1 MEQWMKISLLLCL
14 FGFLKEMRPSEPF
27 YYEFIIGHLEDVT
40 EDQILKEAY
49 PLGTYSNLVCL
60 VILFLITDICRYKPL
75 IILLG
80 LSGIVLW
87 SLLLWTYDFV
97 GLMVMETMYGL
108 FHALDVAYYSY
119 MYAKVDKEHYQKVTS
134 HTRGATKLH
143 ILSKIDNPSVYFSRF
158 QPSNSLKDTKY
169 AQNNFKYKRY
179 FSAVGAATIW
189 ALFLPP
195 VSKSLYFHSEDSK
208 KQPFSKK
215 TKSAFKLMNTHF
227 INAFTNMDVLKWSVW
242 WALSTCGYVQV
253 EAYLQPLYSAIQEDD
268 TNIYNGAV
276 EAIITLL
283 GFLAALLAGYLKFNW
298 EIKGELT
305 LGLFSLIQGALMVVV
320 SQTEYLFL
328 CYVFYIVFGILY
340 HFMITIASAEIAKR
354 IDEDSY
360 GLIFGINMFVSLVFN
375 SILTAVVATEGIGF
389 ALDPRGQYV
398 VYGGYHLAI
407 SLVFMGMGIR
417 TCVVGRKTRTVA
429 SGDREK
435 RRSIVPS

>member
-1 MEQWMKISLLLCL
+1 MEKWLKISLLLCL
-14 FGFLKEMRPSEPF
+14 FGFIKELRPSEPF
-27 YYEFIIGHLEDVT
+27 TYEFLIGPWKDLT
-40 EDQILKEAY
+40 EDEIVKQAFPIS
-49 PLGTYSNLVCL
+49 TYSNLICL
-60 VILFLITDICRYKPL
+60 VIIFLVTDMCRYKPL

-80 LSGIVLW
+80 LSGIVVW
-87 SLLLWTYDFV
+87 SMLLWTSSLLELIV
-97 GLMVMETMYGL
+97 IEAMYGL
-108 FHALDVAYYSY
+108 FRATEVAYYSY
-119 MYAKVDKEHYQKVTS
+119 IYAKVDKEHYQKVTS
-134 HTRGATKLH
+134 HTRGAILAGRSISGVASQVLVSTKVLDYEQLNY
-143 ILSKIDNPSVYFSRF
+143 I
-158 QPSNSLKDTKY
+158 SLAGVAT
-169 AQNNFKYKRY
+169 
-179 FSAVGAATIW
+179 ATIW
-189 ALFLPP
+189 AIFLPP

-208 KQPFSKK
+208 NQPLSKK
-215 TKSAFKLMNTHF
+215 AKSAFKLMKSHF
-227 INAFTNMDVLKWSVW
+227 INAYTNIYVLKWSIW

-253 EAYLQPLYSAIQEDD
+253 EFYLQPLYSAIQDDD

-305 LGLFSLIQGALMVVV
+305 LGLFSLIQGALIVAV

-328 CYVFYIVFGILY
+328 CYAFYIVFGILY

-407 SLVFMGMGIR
+407 SMVFMGMGIR
-417 TCVVGRKTRTVA
+417 TCAVKRKTKIVA
-429 SGDREK
+429 SGDGEK
-435 RRSIVPS
+435 RSISAS

>member
-27 YYEFIIGHLEDVT
+27 YYEFLIGPTKDLT

-87 SLLLWTYDFV
+87 SLLVWTHDFA
-97 GLMVMETMYGL
+97 GLMILETIYGL
-108 FHALDVAYYSY
+108 FRASEVAYYSY
-119 MYAKVDKEHYQKVTS
+119 IYAKVDKEHYQKVTS
-134 HTRGATKLH
+134 HTRGA
-143 ILSKIDNPSVYFSRF
+143 ILAGRSMSGVVGQVVISTNVLDYEQLNYISLASVS
-158 QPSNSLKDTKY
+158 
-169 AQNNFKYKRY
+169 
-179 FSAVGAATIW
+179 AATIW
-189 ALFLPP
+189 AFFLPP
-195 VSKSLYFHSEDSK
+195 VSQSLYFHSDDSK
-208 KQPFSKK
+208 KQPLSKK
-215 TKSAFKLMNTHF
+215 TKSAFKLMRTHF
-227 INAFTNMDVLKWSVW
+227 INAFTNMNVLKWSVW

-253 EAYLQPLYSAIQEDD
+253 EAYLQPLYETIQADD
-268 TNIYNGAV
+268 SNIYNGAV

-283 GFLAALLAGYLKFNW
+283 GFLAALLAGYLKFDW

-305 LGLFSLIQGALMVVV
+305 LGIFSLIQGALVVVV

-328 CYVFYIVFGILY
+328 CYGFYIVFGILY

-389 ALDPRGQYV
+389 ALEPRGQYV

-407 SLVFMGMGIR
+407 SLVFMAMGIR
-417 TCVVGRKTRTVA
+417 TCVVGRKTKPVA
-429 SGDREK
+429 SGDGEK
-435 RRSIVPS
+435 RKSILPS